1 MQGQPN
7 ARPRPAQGKANAR
20 PRPGQG
26 KAKASPRPAQGQPKA
41 RPMPAQGQPK
51 ARPMQGQCK
60 AKARPRQGQGRAYL
74 GASSSAVMGC
84 KEQVGAIVLCPY
96 PMPKARAW
104 SGGLHSEA
112 VPDVHLKRQGI
123 RQCIKKRDINFVV
136 VPGWCHLRQAGGRQW
151 DRGSECQGEEQNG
164 RRQGHG

>member
-1 MQGQPN
+1 
-7 ARPRPAQGKANAR
+7 
-20 PRPGQG
+20 
-26 KAKASPRPAQGQPKA
+26 
-41 RPMPAQGQPK
+41 
-51 ARPMQGQCK
+51 
-60 AKARPRQGQGRAYL
+60 
-74 GASSSAVMGC
+74 MGC

-104 SGGLHSEA
+104 SGGLHSQA